1 MDDLSLCGDELL
13 ANLDELEK
21 LNAWFGS
28 NKLLLRSLN
37 RIYTTH
43 AAIFRSRNIVI
54 GDLGCGGGD
63 LLRMINQWA
72 TAKGITVELIGIDAN
87 PFMIEYAAKKS
98 RAFPAIRY
106 QQLDIFA
113 PEFERLQFDIVTI
126 NSICH
131 HFDNASIIALLG
143 NIERQTRV
151 AIVINDLHRHWIS
164 YFAFKCLSSIFRFS
178 QLAQHDGALSILRAF
193 QRQELANLLHAANI
207 KSYQLHWR
215 WAFRWEAIIWLTNQS
230 I

>member
-28 NKLLLRSLN
+28 NKLLLRSLD
-37 RIYTTH
+37 RIYTNH
-43 AAIFRSRNIVI
+43 SAIFHCRNVVI

-63 LLRMINQWA
+63 LLRTINQWA
-72 TAKGITVELIGIDAN
+72 IAKGITVELIGIDAN
-87 PFMIEYAAKKS
+87 QFMIDYAVKRS
-98 RAFPAIRY
+98 HDYPAIRY
-106 QQLDIFA
+106 LQLDIFS

-131 HFDNASIIALLG
+131 HFDDTSIIALLRK
-143 NIERQTRV
+143 ITLQTHF
-151 AIVINDLHRHWIS
+151 AIIINDLHRHWIS
-164 YFAFKCLSSIFRFS
+164 YFSFKCISRIFRFS
-178 QLAQHDGALSILRAF
+178 QLAKHDGALSILRAF
-193 QRQELANLLHAANI
+193 QKQELANLLDSANI

-215 WAFRWEAIIWLTNQS
+215 WAFRWEAILWLTN
-230 I
+230 